1 MTDNTH
7 YHICPYCKKTHACT
21 ESCYSGRITNM
32 ICSECK
38 AKWQGEMTE
47 IKKHGTEWLNQP
59 G

>member
-1 MTDNTH
+1 
-7 YHICPYCKKTHACT
+7 
-21 ESCYSGRITNM
+21 M

-38 AKWQGEMTE
+38 AKWQGEMAE